1 MKKEKNLM
9 EKTKSAL
16 DDLFAGVVGLI
27 PTWCSMLKSTR
38 FLTVLIIVAV
48 LIWAWKY
55 GGLTD
60 IQAEIVSVVGG
71 LIGVNFSWTK
81 TIGKKYETVKATA
94 TADAA
99 AADTTGV
106 AASRVSTEPTAT
118 YNVPLDIDGYIKG
131 LGASLYDQYDECKS
145 IISNYNLL
153 SIHPTVR
160 VTVAEQVMDK
170 TIDLAKAVW
179 PSLVGMNAATGT
191 GFYRAPEVADYKD
204 YASKQN
210 FDKAVRDAIPGCQYM
225 PEGANVLFRDMEEYY
240 SNRANLTLLEG
251 KPVRWYEADGKTPR
265 IKTIYTLASMGLSA
279 VA

>member
-1 MKKEKNLM
+1 M
-9 EKTKSAL
+9 EKTKAAL
-16 DDLFAGVVGLI
+16 DDLFSGVVGLV

-38 FLTVLIIVAV
+38 FLTVLIIVGV

-81 TIGKKYETVKATA
+81 TIGKKYETITD
-94 TADAA
+94 TTTAA
-99 AADTTGV
+99 ASTAQVT
-106 AASRVSTEPTAT
+106 AAAVVSKISIEPTSSYIA
-118 YNVPLDIDGYIKG
+118 PLDVDSYIKS
-131 LGASLYDQYDECKS
+131 LGVSIDEQYDECKS

-153 SIHPTVR
+153 SIHPSVR
-160 VTVAEQVMDK
+160 VTVAEQVLDK

-179 PSLVGMNAATGT
+179 PSVVGTGT
-191 GFYRAPEVADYKD
+191 TGAAFYRAPEASDYKD
-204 YASKQN
+204 YASKQS

-240 SNRANLTLLEG
+240 TDRANLTLLEG
-251 KPVRWYEADGKTPR
+251 KSIGWYEADGKTAR
-265 IKTIYTLASMGLSA
+265 IKAIYTLAGMGLSA